1 MAIRWDKLTVKS
13 QEAMQ
18 QAIAE
23 LRGFDLSRMN
33 YPLPQSSADPE
44 PAKKDPVELANLEKY
59 LRGLES
65 LLPTW
70 SNNLSSTYFSHAR
83 ALPVTIGE

>member
-1 MAIRWDKLTVKS
+1 MS
-13 QEAMQ
+13 
-18 QAIAE
+18 
-23 LRGFDLSRMN
+23 
-33 YPLPQSSADPE
+33 YPLPGAE
-44 PAKKDPVELANLEKY
+44 PAKTDAAGLANLEKY

-65 LLPTW
+65 LLPIW